1 MKMQCEFLE
10 VDNDAEEG
18 KDLKGRMAAEKGSVP
33 KDQEVRSLL
42 PTDEIG
48 LAARDCM
55 KMQDK
60 FFEVDNAEEGGGLKG
75 RMEADKDSVPKDQ
88 EARSLLSTDEVD
100 LAAKDSHLEYDSK
113 WTSSIEGVTETASA
127 SKRGPGDCY
136 TAAT

>member
-48 LAARDCM
+48 LAARDCI
-55 KMQDK
+55 
-60 FFEVDNAEEGGGLKG
+60 VDSADDERCRRVITEHGG
-75 RMEADKDSVPKDQ
+75 D
-88 EARSLLSTDEVD
+88 LLQ
-100 LAAKDSHLEYDSK
+100 L
-113 WTSSIEGVTETASA
+113 
-127 SKRGPGDCY
+127 
-136 TAAT
+136 